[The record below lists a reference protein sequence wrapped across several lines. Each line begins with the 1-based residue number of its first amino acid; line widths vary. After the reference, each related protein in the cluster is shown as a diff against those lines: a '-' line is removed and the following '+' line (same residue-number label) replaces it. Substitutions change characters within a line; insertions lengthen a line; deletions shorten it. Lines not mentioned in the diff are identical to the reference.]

1 LRRRVEVLRK
11 EINPRDEK
19 RRSHMGWVKRWL
31 MPAESILLL
40 LFFLV
45 LLMRK
50 SMIYFACVQRHARTF
65 GWSLV
70 IAMIYV

>member
-1 LRRRVEVLRK
+1 LRSFFGLRNVAYTQLRRRVEVLRK

-31 MPAESILLL
+31 MHAETILLL

-50 SMIYFACVQRHARTF
+50 NMIYFA
-65 GWSLV
+65 
-70 IAMIYV
+70 

>member
-31 MPAESILLL
+31 VHAESILLL

-50 SMIYFACVQRHARTF
+50 NMIYFA
-65 GWSLV
+65 
-70 IAMIYV
+70 